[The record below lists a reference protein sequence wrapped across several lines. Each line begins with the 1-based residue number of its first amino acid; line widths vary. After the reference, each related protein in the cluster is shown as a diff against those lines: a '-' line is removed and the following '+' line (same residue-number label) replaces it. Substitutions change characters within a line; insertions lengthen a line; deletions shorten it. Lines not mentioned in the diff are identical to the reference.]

1 MTIDAADGITLIAG
15 EMDRN
20 VLAGANVKH
29 VSNRGKCRLEKQ
41 DIQPAAAGLWQ
52 QRLVHIVACGAVG
65 MSLTMA
71 GCSNSPTNA
80 AAQSASSA
88 SAKAAHYLAT
98 AGNYR
103 PAKNFPD
110 HFNKPLTASE
120 LRMREQS
127 AMHNPSAFLAR
138 NGKGFTSSKRDIR
151 HAIALL
157 TNALGDSA
165 TSWQYKRVLYAQRA
179 MCEDQLA
186 GMRARQM
193 QVDVA
198 SMTRQLHALDYSTLH
213 LTRYA
218 RKISYLQAEHTAY
231 VRQYVS
237 ALRNAKKVLRQS
249 RQAVLSL
256 STKLHHSE
264 NVLKTLLE
272 KRKAYLIRGG
282 KLEMQSTIQNG
293 SQSLATLKSGT
304 RALDAAAALSLPIA
318 RAHLL
323 IGHLRFLLSMAENR
337 AAHAQAQVAEL
348 SSQRTISQKIAARA
362 LDQLK
367 LLQVAVQTIIYGS
380 GANRMDVNRSAT
392 LIKTCLAQINRDAGK
407 AAKLYQ
413 AAAQDLEM
421 AINSQRTAYTLA
433 TELINEKMH
442 RSDPLIQALENKTP
456 EALLE
461 ILRAS
466 STLAEARMLRTELMA
481 KTLQR
486 AAAELCQSTYGII
499 GKPSPITAPKE
510 AYLAAM
516 RKSVILKMDSAT
528 VSLRQAKMNMIG
540 ASSKIKWLQPAF
552 LYAVNMGIAGTS
564 TESAMIA
571 KAKTIASEAAKQA
584 DSINPELNLPVEAT
598 SH

>member
-1 MTIDAADGITLIAG
+1 MTLIAG

-29 VSNRGKCRLEKQ
+29 VSNRGKCSLEKQ
-41 DIQPAAAGLWQ
+41 VVHSVEAHSWQ
-52 QRLVHIVACGAVG
+52 QRFVHIAACGAVG

-88 SAKAAHYLAT
+88 STQAAHYLAT

-138 NGKGFTSSKRDIR
+138 NGKGFTSSRRDIR

-157 TNALGDSA
+157 TNALDNSA

-186 GMRARQM
+186 GMKARQM
-193 QVDVA
+193 QVDTA
-198 SMTRQLHALDYSTLH
+198 SITRQLHALDYSTLH

-218 RKISYLQAEHTAY
+218 RKISYLTAEHTAY
-231 VRQYVS
+231 VHQYVS
-237 ALRNAKKVLRQS
+237 ALHNARKVLKQS
-249 RQAVLSL
+249 QLEVLSL
-256 STKLHHSE
+256 STRLHHSE
-264 NVLKTLLE
+264 SVLKTLLA
-272 KRKAYLIRGG
+272 KRKAELIQGG
-282 KLEMQSTIQNG
+282 RLEMQSTIQNG
-293 SQSLATLKSGT
+293 PQSLTTLKAGT
-304 RALDAAAALSLPIA
+304 RALDAAAAISVPIA
-318 RAHLL
+318 RAHFLV
-323 IGHLRFLLSMAENR
+323 GHLRFVLSMAENR
-337 AAHAQAQVAEL
+337 VAHAQAEVAEL
-348 SSQRTISQKIAARA
+348 SSQRAISQKIAGRA

-367 LLQVAVQTIIYGS
+367 LLQVAVRTIIYGS
-380 GANRMDVNRSAT
+380 GVNQMDVNRSAT
-392 LIKTCLAQINRDAGK
+392 LIKKRLAQISRDARK
-407 AAKLYQ
+407 ATKLYK
-413 AAAQDLEM
+413 AAAQDIEM

-433 TELINEKMH
+433 IKLMNEKMH

-461 ILRAS
+461 ILHAS

-499 GKPSPITAPKE
+499 GKSSPITAPKA

-528 VSLRQAKMNMIG
+528 VALRQAKMNMTG
-540 ASSKIKWLQPAF
+540 ASAKIKWLQPAF
-552 LYAVNMGIAGTS
+552 LYAVNMGIVGTS

-571 KAKTIASEAAKQA
+571 KAKAIADEAAKQA
-584 DSINPELNLPVEAT
+584 DSINPELNLPLEAA
-598 SH
+598 SR

>member
-1 MTIDAADGITLIAG
+1 MTLIAG
-15 EMDRN
+15 EMERS

-29 VSNRGKCRLEKQ
+29 VSNRGKCSLEKHA
-41 DIQPAAAGLWQ
+41 IQPAAACRWQ
-52 QRLVHIVACGAVG
+52 QRLLHTVACGAVG

-80 AAQSASSA
+80 AAKSASSA
-88 SAKAAHYLAT
+88 STQAAHYLAT
-98 AGNYR
+98 AGDYR
-103 PAKNFPD
+103 PSKNFPD

-157 TNALGDSA
+157 TNALGNSA
-165 TSWQYKRVLYAQRA
+165 TSWKYKRVLYAQRA

-198 SMTRQLHALDYSTLH
+198 SITRQLHALDYSTLH

-218 RKISYLQAEHTAY
+218 KKISYLQAEHTAY

-237 ALRNAKKVLRQS
+237 ALRNARKELKQS

-264 NVLKTLLE
+264 DVLKTLLAQ
-272 KRKAYLIRGG
+272 RKAELIRGG

-304 RALDAAAALSLPIA
+304 RALDAAAALSAPIA
-318 RAHLL
+318 RAHVL
-323 IGHLRFLLSMAENR
+323 IGHLRFVLSMAENR
-337 AAHAQAQVAEL
+337 VAHAQSQVAEL
-348 SSQRTISQKIAARA
+348 SSQRTISQKIAGRA

-367 LLQVAVQTIIYGS
+367 SLRVAVQTIIYGS
-380 GANRMDVNRSAT
+380 GADRMDVNRSAT
-392 LIKTCLAQINRDAGK
+392 LIKKCLVQINRDAGK
-407 AAKLYQ
+407 ATKLYQ

-433 TELINEKMH
+433 TKLMNQKMH

-466 STLAEARMLRTELMA
+466 STFAEARMLRTELMA

-499 GKPSPITAPKE
+499 GKPSPITAPKA

-552 LYAVNMGIAGTS
+552 LYAVNMGIVGTS

-571 KAKTIASEAAKQA
+571 KAKAIAFEAAKQA
-584 DSINPELNLPVEAT
+584 DSINPELNLPVETT